1 MKTKSAVFG
10 ILICVLLAQVAFGQN
25 APKAMTNSDVVAMA
39 KAGLP
44 EDTIISA
51 LGAQETSFDNSAAA
65 LVDLVKQ
72 GVSAKI
78 IDAMIAASKKPRGAA
93 EAAPATPSP
102 APNANTPVVSGAQQF
117 APAPAPPA
125 PSNQAGPANPAG
137 QAQGARGNANQNANA
152 NQNTNAP
159 QAGGGGFFG
168 RLNQTMQQ
176 TQGAI
181 QQGGDTARQAQ
192 GTVQGLQ
199 GTAQSATGN
208 PNQPAA
214 GKAPAAGN
222 PAVQPQP
229 RAVTPAQAAPNQPRA
244 ATPTP
249 APAGAPPAQ
258 DVQAIQA
265 QRAAAAQQR
274 QQQAQALQQ
283 KMQDCR
289 TQATKIDPQ
298 MATPEAQKA
307 YASCVQAVIQANTQA
322 NAPANRQAR

>member
-1 MKTKSAVFG
+1 MAMKTKSAVFG
-10 ILICVLLAQVAFGQN
+10 ILLCGLLAQLAFGQN

-78 IDAMIAASKKPRGAA
+78 IDAMIAASKKSRGAA
-93 EAAPATPSP
+93 ESAPATPSP
-102 APNANTPVVSGAQQF
+102 APNANTAVPGAQQF
-117 APAPAPPA
+117 VPAPAPAA
-125 PSNQAGPANPAG
+125 PSNQAGQP
-137 QAQGARGNANQNANA
+137 QGARGNANANA
-152 NQNTNAP
+152 NQNANAP

-168 RLNQTMQQ
+168 RLNQTMHQ

-181 QQGGDTARQAQ
+181 QQGGETARQAQ

-199 GTAQSATGN
+199 GTTA
-208 PNQPAA
+208 NQAA
-214 GKAPAAGN
+214 GAKAPAAGN
-222 PAVQPQP
+222 AAGQPQPQP
-229 RAVTPAQAAPNQPRA
+229 RAATPGQAAPNQPRA

-258 DVQAIQA
+258 DVQALQA
-265 QRAAAAQQR
+265 QRAAAAERQR
-274 QQQAQALQQ
+274 QQAQVMQQ
-283 KMQDCR
+283 KMLDCR
-289 TQATKIDPQ
+289 QQATKIDPQ

-307 YASCVQAVIQANTQA
+307 YTSCVQAVIQANT
-322 NAPANRQAR
+322 PANRPANGQAK